1 MSDHDFEDYDRFHV
15 MEDFDSYHLT
25 EVEIGL
31 WESDIEIL
39 DALKN
44 NTVVKKVFI
53 ELHPNYRP
61 EGQEVLAKLSE
72 VMQCNTSVETLMIRI
87 QRGLLGE
94 RTRLFA
100 SMATSGGWSSI
111 KQLVLKSEDDDDDY
125 DVLSLRDTEQISSF
139 IMQSDNLRA
148 LTLDVPTVQAEPM
161 IEALSRTKVQSL
173 DVHFRSTSD
182 LQNGARRLA
191 TALERCTC
199 ITQLKLEFPRY
210 NDEVEFIQILLVE
223 SIPKMLGLEVLELQ
237 MHRHLDE
244 QFFDM
249 VGRCID
255 GHQGEIEELL
265 LKFEF
270 DSLDKTSIAGLAPA
284 LRRLKVIEFHK
295 FTALTSKQIRELS
308 AVVADCDTLEEFGYN
323 LTNLV
328 VRISDD
334 DFKAICQLLSKFP
347 SLKRVLSNSF
357 ITGVASVDLRKESR
371 FVAFLEMI
379 KTSKTI
385 EEVPSI
391 LGKAEKE
398 AAIEH
403 HCHNNMMHN
412 QIELIREKGLLGAT
426 VPSSAWPLILE
437 EFSDMP
443 DVILHLVQQK
453 HGALIGPTCHGCK
466 RKQDFD

>member
-111 KQLVLKSEDDDDDY
+111 KELVISSDDDDDGIY
-125 DVLSLRDTEQISSF
+125 PLSLMEAEQISSF

-148 LTLDVPTVQAEPM
+148 LTLDVPTVQTEPM

-308 AVVADCDTLEEFGYN
+308 AVAADCDTLEEFCYN
-323 LTNLV
+323 MFDST
-328 VRISDD
+328 D
-334 DFKAICQLLSKFP
+334 DFQAFCQLLSRFP
-347 SLKRVLSNSF
+347 KLKRVRQ
-357 ITGVASVDLRKESR
+357 GHLRHGYHCDDQVFHEESR
-371 FVAFLEMI
+371 LMAFREMV

-385 EEVPSI
+385 EQVFPSQLYRAEEEV
-391 LGKAEKE
+391 
-398 AAIEH
+398 AIKY
-403 HCHNNMMHN
+403 HCRNNMVHN
-412 QIELIREKGLLGAT
+412 RIREQSFLAAT
-426 VPSSAWPLILE
+426 VPSSAWPLILN

-443 DVILHLVQQK
+443 DVLLYLLQQK
-453 HGALIGPTCHGCK
+453 HGAMIGPTCHGCK

>member
-223 SIPKMLGLEVLELQ
+223 SIPKMLGLKKLELE
-237 MHRHLDE
+237 MYPHLDE

-249 VGRCID
+249 VGRCIG
-255 GHQGEIEELL
+255 GHQGEIEELRL
-265 LKFEF
+265 RFLV
-270 DSLDKTSIAGLAPA
+270 SSVNISIAGLAPA
-284 LRRLKVIEFHK
+284 LRRLKVIGFHYD
-295 FTALTSKQIRELS
+295 TALTSTQIHELS
-308 AVVADCDTLEEFGYN
+308 AVVADCDTLEEFDYN
-323 LTNLV
+323 L

-347 SLKRVLSNSF
+347 SLKRVLQNRRDSV
-357 ITGVASVDLRKESR
+357 GLESVDLGEESR
-371 FVAFLEMI
+371 FVAFLEMV

-385 EEVPSI
+385 EQVPSI

-398 AAIEH
+398 AAIKH
-403 HCHNNMMHN
+403 HCHNNRMHN

-426 VPSSAWPLILE
+426 VPSSAWPLILK

-443 DVILHLVQQK
+443 DVILYLMQQK

-466 RKQDFD
+466 QKQGVD